1 MANLVRTAS
10 QGHILVVRARILEGE
25 IQAFHPLANLGPASR
40 CCRFRVPSYP
50 PGTSCCR
57 SNKNQ
62 RSTIGRAITEEEFS
76 TNPTVPE
83 KGALQEKYLLSV

>member
-25 IQAFHPLANLGPASR
+25 IQA
-40 CCRFRVPSYP
+40 SYP